1 MSPPVRATGAAR
13 GARHGR
19 SEPSASDALASRR
32 STAVLAGVSRPR
44 LFDFRPG
51 FLGRGS
57 VRALPALACP
67 SPAAAPRAP
76 AVIPADMMP
85 EAARE
90 RFARPPAGT
99 ALAPLSGSH
108 LESALVERDGGAV
121 SRDGEEGQEQSIH
134 LIVQL
139 SKPRNS
145 NPFVVKQFDVKCD
158 RRSFEPTKNR
168 SDNCKDSQTQ
178 PKLRKRLNFFCRVG
192 GAQRSPR
199 GRRCEKGV
207 GTALRAF
214 AHPTCAF
221 HQRR

>member
-1 MSPPVRATGAAR
+1 MRAQRASKDDGPARLGRILRGPLRGHLRMTVNMQACSFSRRTAPEFCQPKPPSLCLQKNKGRRSAEKAQLSR
-13 GARHGR
+13 GASPRIGCCHLLALRARPRAHR
-19 SEPSASDALASRR
+19 SALASRR
-32 STAVLAGVSRPR
+32 STAVLTEVSRPR

-108 LESALVERDGGAV
+108 LESALVERDGGAI
-121 SRDGEEGQEQSIH
+121 SRDGEEGQA
-134 LIVQL
+134 
-139 SKPRNS
+139 
-145 NPFVVKQFDVKCD
+145 
-158 RRSFEPTKNR
+158 RSTK
-168 SDNCKDSQTQ
+168 
-178 PKLRKRLNFFCRVG
+178 
-192 GAQRSPR
+192 
-199 GRRCEKGV
+199 
-207 GTALRAF
+207 
-214 AHPTCAF
+214 
-221 HQRR
+221 